1 MMQALATTQPA
12 KTNTTPQRV
21 DTRAARAY
29 LASLKS
35 ETGRRA
41 MTSALR
47 KVARVMGAADIDAVN
62 WASLNAANVKA
73 IIAQVSEQRIEHG
86 PRAGSRL
93 APASVATVLNAL
105 KGVAKAAWERESIT
119 TDTWERI
126 RDVKPP
132 KGSRLPAGRDVD
144 AGERAALIQVAAGD
158 TSPAGARDTAMLAM
172 LIATGMRRGEVVA
185 LRLRDVDLET
195 GRVRVVGKGDKERTA
210 YLRNGAMRALRD
222 WLAVRGQQP
231 GALFCVINKGGAIYI
246 ERHMTTTALHFIL
259 QKRAAEAGVT
269 DLTAHDFRRTF
280 AGELL
285 DAGQDISTVAAML
298 GHADVKTTAKYD
310 RRGERA
316 KENAAAFI
324 SVPYYG
330 RQSAD
335 R

>member
-1 MMQALATTQPA
+1 MSKALIPTQPA
-12 KTNTTPQRV
+12 PV
-21 DTRAARAY
+21 DHQAARAY

-35 ETGRRA
+35 DTGRRA
-41 MTSALR
+41 MDSALR
-47 KVARVMGAADIDAVN
+47 KVARLMGAPDIHAVN
-62 WASLNAANVKA
+62 WATLNAANVKA
-73 IIAQVSEQRIEHG
+73 IVAQIGEQRIERG
-86 PRAGSRL
+86 TRAGERL
-93 APASVATVLNAL
+93 APASVATVLNAI

-144 AGERAALIQVAAGD
+144 AGERAALIQTAAHD
-158 TSPAGARDTAMLAM
+158 TTPAGARDTAMIAM

-185 LRLRDVDLET
+185 LKLRDIDLET
-195 GRVRVVGKGDKERTA
+195 GRIHVIGKGDKERTA

-222 WLAVRGQQP
+222 WLAVRGMQA
-231 GALFCVINKGGAIYI
+231 GALFCVINKGGAIFI
-246 ERHMTTTALHFIL
+246 ERHMTTTALHLIL
-259 QKRAAEAGVT
+259 QKRATQAGIS

-310 RRGERA
+310 RRGEWA

-330 RQSAD
+330 RQPAE